1 MAVQLDLI
9 SSIPYFH
16 GLSRAELEDVKG
28 SVFEKKA
35 ERNDIVLTEGDP
47 STALLFLVSG
57 ALKLFKTSSEGKE
70 QILRIVK
77 PGEAVNDVSIFDG
90 GPNFAGAQAMCPV
103 VLYGIDGKN
112 LSTIMDKYPEIS
124 RNSRRILAQ
133 QVRHLGALVEDLS
146 FKPVIGRVAKILL
159 EYARETPGPRPR
171 LTQQEMAAMAGTARE
186 VVGRSLKALEEEGAI
201 RLEHNRLVVENRK
214 ALEDIVAAFS

>member
-1 MAVQLDLI
+1 MAIQLDLLN
-9 SSIPYFH
+9 SIPYFQ
-16 GLSRAELEDVKG
+16 GLSRPELEDIRNVI
-28 SVFEKKA
+28 FEKKA

-70 QILRIVK
+70 QILRILR
-77 PGEAVNDVSIFDG
+77 PGEAVNDVSIFDE
-90 GPNFAGAQAMCPV
+90 GPNFTSAQAMCPA
-103 VLYGIDGKN
+103 VLYGIDARRLKAM
-112 LSTIMDKYPEIS
+112 MDKYPAIAG
-124 RNSRRILAQ
+124 NSRRILAQ
-133 QVRHLGALVEDLS
+133 QVRHLGTLVEDLS